1 MLSNISSTEAS
12 AKRDVASMFANIVS
26 LEVGEALLFSPAAM
40 LQEIVTV
47 EDANMNG
54 KKIEVVPTE
63 KRVTE
68 KLSTGW
74 MKIRVRKRLMEDG
87 GGSIMAI

>member
-12 AKRDVASMFANIVS
+12 AKRDVASIFANIVS
-26 LEVGEALLFSPAAM
+26 LKVGEALLFSPAAT
-40 LQEIVTV
+40 LQEMVTM

-54 KKIEVVPTE
+54 KKMKMVPVE

-68 KLSTGW
+68 KLSSGW
-74 MKIRVRKRLMEDG
+74 LKIRVRKIVRSSLY
-87 GGSIMAI
+87 